1 VYHYATPA
9 CAYTRRYLIY
19 TRCYTVLHTYAAYTV
34 CCSDVEPVPAA
45 AALEGIA
52 GDSESVF
59 GSYAQLAK
67 GTDNRFKATL
77 NSNSSKRQ
85 QQPQQA
91 RGFSTSCR
99 SYSSSSSGS
108 DTPVVT
114 YSGECC
120 LLHDCISVL

>member
-1 VYHYATPA
+1 MRWYC
-9 CAYTRRYLIY
+9 CA
-19 TRCYTVLHTYAAYTV
+19 AAHILRLMS

-59 GSYAQLAK
+59 GSYEQLAK

-77 NSNSSKRQ
+77 SSSSKRQQ

-99 SYSSSSSGS
+99 SYSSSSGSGS
-108 DTPVVT
+108 KPVVT
-114 YSGECC
+114 YSGK
-120 LLHDCISVL
+120 LSPHS